1 MDQPLTVRTS
11 EGESYPVFVGVPP
24 ETFFREIWQP
34 DWRTAAVIGDE
45 NTLGLFGDAVARALE
60 ALAARVLRLSF
71 PPGEAHKTRQTKAA
85 LEDALL
91 DAGADRRA
99 CVVGLG
105 GGIALDVAGFTA
117 ATYLRGV
124 AHVGVATSLL
134 AQVDASVG
142 GKTGVNTRHGKNL
155 VGAFHQPRAVLLA
168 TPWLASLPPSELRN
182 GLAEAVKHAVIAGGD
197 LFEALE
203 TLVNSGR
210 AIPPDAVVR
219 RCVEVKAGVV
229 ARDTRETG
237 LRQVL
242 NFGHTVG
249 HALERATDYAVPHGE
264 AVALGMAAE
273 SAVALR
279 RCGFAAADRD
289 RLRRLLAGMGFPPG
303 PPCPFERVAPHLA
316 ADKKTR
322 DGVVHCALPAALGRM
337 AGEESG
343 WAVPVTAAEL
353 EAAWESLREGGASC
367 CA

>member
-1 MDQPLTVRTS
+1 MDQPLTVSTS
-11 EGESYPVFVGVPP
+11 EGASYPVFVGAPP
-24 ETFFREIWQP
+24 GTFFREVWESG
-34 DWRTAAVIGDE
+34 WRTAAVIGDE
-45 NTLGLFGDAVARALE
+45 NTLGRFGDAVVRALE
-60 ALAARVLRLSF
+60 PLAARVLRLSF
-71 PPGEAHKTRQTKAA
+71 PPGEAHKTRETKAA

-91 DAGADRRA
+91 DAGADRQA

-105 GGIALDVAGFTA
+105 GGIALDVAGFVA

-168 TPWLASLPPSELRN
+168 TSWLASLPPAELRN
-182 GLAEAVKHAVIAGGD
+182 GLAEAAKHAVIAGGD

-203 TLVNSGR
+203 TLVQSGGP
-210 AIPPDAVVR
+210 IPPDAVIR

-229 ARDTRETG
+229 ARDTREAG
-237 LRQVL
+237 LRRVL

-264 AVALGMAAE
+264 AVALGMAVE
-273 SAVALR
+273 SAVARR
-279 RCGFAAADRD
+279 RCAFPPADRA
-289 RLRRLLAGMGFPPG
+289 RLLRLLAGMGFPLR
-303 PPCPFERVAPHLA
+303 PPCPFEALAPHLA

-337 AGEESG
+337 GGEDSG
-343 WAVPVTAAEL
+343 WAVPVTTPEL
-353 EAAWESLREGGASC
+353 EAAYETLTEGGKPC